1 MKVLEKNE
9 VRKYLVKYLV
19 SIGLIFYEIVR
30 NYQNLEKLKR
40 DIWQMTKNRFETA
53 QLIAILILCHYH

>member
-19 SIGLIFYEIVR
+19 SIGLISYEILR

-40 DIWQMTKNRFETA
+40 VICQM
-53 QLIAILILCHYH
+53 